1 MSMLKR
7 AARMIVPEP
16 VYDML
21 RRSRQAR
28 MTRAFKPYEATYN
41 YIRQPLR
48 VLIADPV
55 GADWYDRTI
64 ETNPE
69 IEFLSRFNLKGAR
82 VFDLGAHQ
90 CVIAMLLGKLV
101 GSEGQVVAVEANAHN
116 HVVAQ
121 SNIAMNRASNVTCV
135 KGLITSGRVNV
146 SIDGGL
152 NGRARAGG
160 SPSDTAMLTIDQMTA
175 QYGAPALVFLDIEG
189 HEIEALSAASDTI
202 RATASHWF
210 IELHGDEAL
219 STYGHRNADIFRFF
233 DENEFKFH
241 MLDEATGEFVALT
254 RDTLPTDR
262 VHIFFERRNPSIQ

>member
-1 MSMLKR
+1 MSMLKK

-28 MTRAFKPYEATYN
+28 MTRSFKAYGATYN
-41 YIRQPLR
+41 YSKHPLK

-64 ETNPE
+64 ESNPE
-69 IEFLSRFNLKGAR
+69 IEFLSRFDLKGAT

-90 CVIAMLLGKLV
+90 CVIAMLLGNLV
-101 GSEGQVVAVEANAHN
+101 GPQGKVVAVEANAHN
-116 HVVAQ
+116 YQVALR
-121 SNIAMNRASNVTCV
+121 NISMNAAENVRCV
-135 KGLITSGRVNV
+135 KGLISSGRMNV

-152 NGRARAGG
+152 NGRARAASG
-160 SPSDTAMLTIDQMTA
+160 PADTEVLTIDQMSSRF
-175 QYGAPALVFLDIEG
+175 GAPSLVFLDIEG
-189 HEIEALSAASDTI
+189 HEIEALSAAAETI
-202 RATASHWF
+202 TATASHWF

-233 DENEFKFH
+233 SENEFKFH
-241 MLDEATGEFVALT
+241 MLDEASGEFVPLT
-254 RDTLPTDR
+254 REGLPTER
-262 VHIFFERRNPSIQ
+262 VHVFFERRNTSIQ